1 MTDNDKHPLR
11 LTGKQKKLLRGL
23 GHHLEPIVYVGRE
36 GLSVSLINS
45 TSDALGVHE
54 LIKVKLG
61 RNCPVGKKD
70 AAEQLA
76 FKTDS
81 ALVQLIGK
89 TVLLYQPNPD
99 LPKEKRISV

>member
-1 MTDNDKHPLR
+1 M
-11 LTGKQKKLLRGL
+11 TGKKKKILRGL
-23 GHHLEPIVYVGRE
+23 GHHLEPVVYIGRE

-45 TSDALGVHE
+45 TSDALRAHE
-54 LIKVKLG
+54 LIKIKLG
-61 RNCPVGKKD
+61 RNCPVGKKN

-76 FKTDS
+76 VKTDS